1 MGSPLVVRMMEIPY
15 PQRKD
20 LDRLGSGQ
28 VGEPVVNKIRR
39 KAGTGSE
46 PRRRPS
52 FRTSGRAKGH
62 GCAGLPGSA
71 SPAQPDAG
79 EQAARAREQAARAGD
94 LGARV
99 RLTASHQALRPAG
112 GLAAHKS
119 IGVHRPDQLI

>member
-79 EQAARAREQAARAGD
+79 EQAARAGG

-112 GLAAHKS
+112 GLAAHNQS
-119 IGVHRPDQLI
+119 GYTDQIN